1 MPTTPTTL
9 SLMTLCLLAAGCC
22 TERCATG
29 TNGAADFAHVSIA
42 AIQAMQEQAESIK
55 AHGAALVAWVPGE
68 ATTGWESR
76 MRVVGTFHSND
87 QDPANDANLLAI
99 AYTKAAEMADTLKNS
114 GSGVRPKLKGENG
127 YKGGV
132 IRPVA
137 GGYVI
142 AAFSGAKSEDD
153 VVISG
158 KGADVLVAAYGAPV
172 AK

>member
-1 MPTTPTTL
+1 MPPTRTTL
-9 SLMTLCLLAAGCC
+9 PLIALCLLVAGCG
-22 TERCATG
+22 TDRATG
-29 TNGAADFAHVSIA
+29 PAGAVDFARVSSA
-42 AIQAMQEQAESIK
+42 ALQAMQEQAESIK

-76 MRVVGTFHSND
+76 MRVVGGFHSND
-87 QDPANDANLLAI
+87 ADPANNANLLAI

-132 IRPVA
+132 ILPAA

-158 KGADVLVAAYGAPV
+158 KGAEVLVAAYGAP

>member
-1 MPTTPTTL
+1 MPTAHTTL
-9 SLMTLCLLAAGCC
+9 PLIAACLLAAGCGC
-22 TERCATG
+22 DRAAG
-29 TNGAADFAHVSIA
+29 PGAGVDFGRVSVPA
-42 AIQAMQEQAESIK
+42 LQAMQEQAESIK

-76 MRVVGTFHSND
+76 MRVVGSFHSNAA
-87 QDPANDANLLAI
+87 DPANDANLLAI
-99 AYTKAAEMADTLKNS
+99 AYTKASEMADTLKDS

-158 KGADVLVAAYGAPV
+158 KGAEVLVAAYGAPA